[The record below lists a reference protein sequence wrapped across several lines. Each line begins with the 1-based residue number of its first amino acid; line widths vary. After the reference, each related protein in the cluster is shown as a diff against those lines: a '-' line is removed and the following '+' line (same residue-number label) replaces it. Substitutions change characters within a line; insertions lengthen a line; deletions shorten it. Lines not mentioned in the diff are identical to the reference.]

1 MKRIIQGVPYS
12 RLYKLEVPRLAT
24 RVIEIV
30 EKHDPETLKI
40 KEVFDLLLAVQ
51 PQMDA
56 LKAPRGASPFTEQ
69 LTPLRRQ
76 LLMYVGAI
84 NNRLSIVVREDVLAQ
99 DKDVKIAKIFI
110 KSYLHGLSKSKNEEL
125 ISEKVSKFFMQ
136 IDQDEELE
144 TILSKFGFTS
154 RLNDL
159 RNVHASLQEILMK
172 RLASTSKVV
181 VPTPVLIK
189 QVCNALTDMFLQIR
203 VAQLKHNELDYS
215 PLVDELNKL
224 INWYR
229 NLVNIRDGYNQRQAE
244 KANEG
249 DQSGETPEVNEPMES
264 AGRMMSLNAGDERG
278 REVGFQLEENE
289 KAVAKS
295 AKQTQ
300 LPPLNNED

>member
-1 MKRIIQGVPYS
+1 MRKKIRGVPYS

-30 EKHDPETLKI
+30 EKHEPETLQI
-40 KEVFDLLLAVQ
+40 KEVFDLLLAVR

-56 LKAPRGASPFTEQ
+56 LSVPRGASPYTEQ

-76 LLMYVGAI
+76 LLMYVGTI
-84 NNRLSIVVREDVLAQ
+84 NSHMSVVIREDELEQ
-99 DKDVKIAKIFI
+99 DEDVKIAKIFI

-125 ISEKVSKFFMQ
+125 ISEKVSKFFLQ
-136 IDQDEELE
+136 IDHDEELE
-144 TILSKFGFTS
+144 TILSKLGFTS

-159 RNVHASLQEILMK
+159 RNVHSSLQEILMK
-172 RLASTSKVV
+172 RLASTSKVD

-189 QVCNALTDMFLQIR
+189 EVCEALTDMFLQIR
-203 VAQLKHNELDYS
+203 VAQLKNQELDYS
-215 PLVDELNKL
+215 PLIDELNKL

-244 KANEG
+244 KTNEE
-249 DQSGETPEVNEPMES
+249 DQSVEIPETDEPMES
-264 AGRMMSLNAGDERG
+264 AGRMMSLNAGDESGRG
-278 REVGFQLEENE
+278 VGSQLEEKE

-295 AKQTQ
+295 AKQQ